1 MGGMT
6 GIALIV
12 ADAHDR
18 IVALN
23 SAAEQI
29 IGLSMPQA
37 GGRPVAEALFSWSRS
52 VEPHPDLTKMDHE
65 LIARAGGSASHE
77 RGHESGPG
85 RCRGEYYEMHSSPL
99 RNSRGDHIGR
109 LIVIRDVSGSKG
121 SQAGLFRQRWALA
134 SAEERE
140 RLARDLY
147 DNLGQVL
154 AYLNVQAQAAREQLA
169 RGETAKADEFLR
181 DLVAVV
187 QAAYAEVRE
196 YIQGVKKR
204 SSPTRK

>member
-1 MGGMT
+1 VGETT

-29 IGLSMPQA
+29 IGLGMAQA
-37 GGRPVAEALFSWSRS
+37 GGRPVAEALFSWSRGM
-52 VEPHPDLTKMDHE
+52 EPRPDLTKMDHE
-65 LIARAGGSASHE
+65 LITRASTSARHE
-77 RGHESGPG
+77 GEHDSGRGK
-85 RCRGEYYEMHSSPL
+85 CRGKYYEMHSSPL

-109 LIVIRDVSGSKG
+109 LIVIRAVSGSKG

-134 SAEERE
+134 SAEEPE
-140 RLARDLY
+140 RLARDLH

-181 DLVAVV
+181 GLVAVV

-196 YIQGVKKR
+196 YIETVKER
-204 SSPTRK
+204 SVPPGR

>member
-1 MGGMT
+1 MT

-18 IVALN
+18 IVVLN

-29 IGLSMPQA
+29 IGLSMAQA
-37 GGRPVAEALFSWSRS
+37 DGRPVAEALLSWSRGM
-52 VEPHPDLTKMDHE
+52 EPRPDLTKMDHE
-65 LIARAGGSASHE
+65 LITRPCASAGHE
-77 RGHESGPG
+77 GGHESG
-85 RCRGEYYEMHSSPL
+85 REKCRGEYYEMHSSPL
-99 RNSRGDHIGR
+99 RNSRGNHIGR

-140 RLARDLY
+140 RLARDLH

-181 DLVAVV
+181 GLISVV
-187 QAAYAEVRE
+187 RAAYAEVRE
-196 YIQGVKKR
+196 YIETAKER
-204 SSPTRK
+204 SIPTGR